1 MKSNYWRTAPRQ
13 YIDCMTGQP
22 VVKKKYQIQYQNQR
36 PAFRK
41 CEKYVVRELETGNIS
56 TAIIFS
62 NGKVS
67 IGDDV
72 WRLSNRADTCDYP
85 FRTYLN
91 KKCAELEFEFVLNPT
106 YLSQEILDR
115 FEEKECCI

>member
-13 YIDCMTGQP
+13 YIDCITGQP
-22 VVKKKYQIQYQNQR
+22 VARKKNQPVTR
-36 PAFRK
+36 SCFRK
-41 CEKYVVRELETGNIS
+41 CEKHVVRELETGNIT

-67 IGDDV
+67 IGNDV

-91 KKCAELEFEFVLNPT
+91 RKCAEREFEFVPNPI
-106 YLSQEILDR
+106 YLSQGILDR
-115 FEEKECCI
+115 LEEKENYCF

>member
-13 YIDCMTGQP
+13 YINCMTGQP
-22 VVKKKYQIQYQNQR
+22 VVTKKYQNQKESR

-41 CEKYVVRELETGNIS
+41 CEKHVVRDLETGDIS

-91 KKCAELEFEFVLNPT
+91 KQCAEREYEFVINPI
-106 YLSQEILDR
+106 YLSQDYLDWLD
-115 FEEKECCI
+115 KECCI